1 MFYNTFDIES
11 KELAKKNLLLQ
22 VESSNN
28 ININEEQLKEEEEEK
43 NKKAVAVF
51 GNVKNIIL

>member
-11 KELAKKNLLLQ
+11 KELTKKNLLLQ

-28 ININEEQLKEEEEEK
+28 ININEEELKEEEK
-43 NKKAVAVF
+43 NKKAVEVF
-51 GNVKNIIL
+51 GNVKKIIL